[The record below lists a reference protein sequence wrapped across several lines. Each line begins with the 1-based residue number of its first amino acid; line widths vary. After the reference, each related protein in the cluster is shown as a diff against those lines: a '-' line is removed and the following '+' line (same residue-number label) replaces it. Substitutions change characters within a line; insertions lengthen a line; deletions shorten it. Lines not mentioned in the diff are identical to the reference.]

1 MSELVAIGILGAV
14 GLVVGINQLQNKSNP
29 SAIPRPSQRVS
40 QRHSQRASQRPSQ
53 RASQSHSQRHSQRA
67 SQRHK
72 PTSMHW
78 DKNITKPYKAIV
90 SKAKIKTQ
98 TVFMELLVQANYNN
112 DFDYFDKYFD
122 FVLKQPKIIVI
133 QLFNHRHIDID
144 YGTGSCL
151 SALFIF
157 KNYKY
162 ILDIIEHF
170 NYHKDILNIKV
181 SDGAEQISSAGKV
194 ADQYL
199 LNFGQLLWLFKS
211 SIHYI
216 KSGNVYELIESKIPN
231 EYKFIKLKSLLY
243 LIPSFE
249 SDFNKIFY
257 DYKMNGELIGLND
270 YINEKVF
277 EEMMN
282 TDIEIDNIPQNFY
295 FNEIFESI
303 PDLPDGWQKVKT
315 SGNKDIRLN
324 NNIGILIHSF
334 SRGDTWKKEL
344 NRK

>member
-1 MSELVAIGILGAV
+1 
-14 GLVVGINQLQNKSNP
+14 
-29 SAIPRPSQRVS
+29 
-40 QRHSQRASQRPSQ
+40 
-53 RASQSHSQRHSQRA
+53 
-67 SQRHK
+67 
-72 PTSMHW
+72 MHW
-78 DKNITKPYKAIV
+78 DKDITKTYEANV
-90 SKAKIKTQ
+90 AGAKIKTQ
-98 TVFMELLVQANYNN
+98 TVFMELLVKANYNN
-112 DFDYFDKYFD
+112 IFKEFDEYFD

-170 NYHKDILNIKV
+170 KYHKDILNIKV

-282 TDIEIDNIPQNFY
+282 TDIEIDNILPNFY

-344 NRK
+344 KPK